1 MAQSNGRPPIEYSIG
16 VTGNANAELLAI
28 TRDAKDDGRGEKV
41 EEAYVAI
48 LARLRFGP
56 VAFGEPLYRVQKMG
70 MTIRCAVIMPLYVE
84 YGVHDTRPVVVIRRV
99 VALSN
104 RDA

>member
-1 MAQSNGRPPIEYSIG
+1 MAQSNGRHPSEYSIG

-28 TRDAKDDGRGEKV
+28 TRDAKDDSRGDRV

-48 LARLRFGP
+48 LARLKFDP
-56 VAFGEPLYRVQKMG
+56 VTFGEPLYRVQKMS
-70 MTIRCAVIMPLYVE
+70 MTIRCAVIMPLYLE

-99 VALSN
+99 VALSS